1 MIKTFITSATLF
13 FVATTVNASNI
24 KIVTTKD
31 AESFLGQR
39 EVLCT
44 INFPVNSVAITTEA
58 SEVLNNNA
66 PFLKNINLKEKMVR
80 IEGFASPEGAKIRNF
95 RLSIDRARAVES
107 FLRDKHGVSLDH
119 YISGFGPM
127 QPENVS
133 AAGKRSVQI
142 AIYDNPW
149 DQGDIPV
156 EMTGGQ

>member
-1 MIKTFITSATLF
+1 MIKIFIASVTLY
-13 FVATTVNASNI
+13 FVAFTVNAGNL
-24 KIVTTKD
+24 KIVTSRD
-31 AESFLGQR
+31 AGSFLGQR

-44 INFPVNSVAITTEA
+44 INFPVNSVSITTEA
-58 SEVLNNNA
+58 SAVLNNNA
-66 PFLKNINLKEKMVR
+66 PFLKNVNLKEKIVR
-80 IEGFASPEGAKIRNF
+80 IEGFASPEGAKTKNF

-119 YISGFGPM
+119 YISGFGPL

-149 DQGDIPV
+149 EQSDIPV